1 MIIRL
6 FCLGVLLS
14 FMQLLSAQGPTR
26 MLSQPALSEDHVVF
40 TYANDLWIAD
50 RDGQNPRRLTID
62 EGTEA
67 MPVFSNDGK
76 LIAFSGEYDGNVDV
90 FTVPASGGIPKRLT
104 WHPGND
110 NVADFTPDGKGIL
123 YATRRASFSRTHAK
137 PYTVGLDGGYPEPLG
152 VPTAY
157 NGTYSPDGKYLAY
170 NPLPEAFRQWKNYR
184 GGRFS
189 RIWIQDLA
197 DNSVEE
203 IPIPE
208 SGANDVQPQWIDGKV
223 YFRSDRNGEFN
234 LYVYDPATKAV
245 EQLTDY
251 EDFPIL
257 DLGSGAGDLVYAQE
271 GWLHIF
277 DPATKQFNRI
287 DININTDLL
296 ERRPRIVS
304 GRRHIRSGG
313 VSPSAARVVM
323 DYRGDI
329 LTAPV
334 EDGDVVNL
342 TNTPDVHESYPAW
355 SPNGKTIAYF
365 SDASGEHQLHLYD
378 VKSKKAREVKLGGT
392 GFYAY
397 PHWAPNSE
405 RLCLVDNGRN
415 LYVVEAASGKVSK
428 VDADDHYFPG
438 AYRDLFGS
446 WSHDSRWLAYTKMT
460 ETNFEQALVYDTET
474 GTVKPVSDGLS
485 NVTEPT
491 FSPDGQY
498 LYLAAST
505 DAGPVVNWFQQS
517 SADMQSSNAIYL
529 VTLRKDIVSPLKRNN
544 DEEVIEDEEETDD
557 AGEESGEEEDD
568 SMKIDFD
575 GIENRIIDLPVPSG
589 NYYNLAATKS
599 GLLFI
604 SQGENG
610 GQMMSFSLDSREA
623 KPVMATNGF
632 EIAGKGDKMLF
643 VRNGRWGVA
652 PVGKKSDEFIDLS
665 GLRVKVDPMAE
676 WKNIFYEAW
685 RVNRDYFYDPGMHGV
700 DWEAMK
706 KKYEVFLPHVTSQDD
721 LYAVMRWMMSELGVG
736 HHRFSGPAPLTD
748 SPDRVS
754 GGMLG
759 ADYEVVNDRYRIKK
773 IYGGLNWNPD
783 MRSPLTEPGVN
794 VSEGEYILAV
804 DGENLAGSDNIFRL
818 FEDKAN
824 RNVTL
829 TVGPNPD
836 GSGARDVVVT
846 TIRSEYSLRNRDWV
860 EGNLRRVHEATDGR
874 VAYVYV
880 PNTAGAGHAYF
891 KRYFFPQV
899 DKEAIIVDER
909 FNGGGQIADYY
920 VELLS
925 RPYQN
930 SWTYRYG
937 KDQHAPLA
945 AIHGPK
951 VLLVNE
957 AAGSGGDLFPYLW
970 RQYDLGPIIG
980 KRTWG
985 GLVGVLG
992 YPEFIDG
999 GSVTAPNVAFWDK
1012 DGYRVE
1018 NEGVTPDIDV
1028 DQLPA
1033 EVMEGRDPQLER
1045 AIEEILK
1052 MLDSNPAPTYQRPPF
1067 EKRGAGLRNN

>member
-1 MIIRL
+1 M
-6 FCLGVLLS
+6 
-14 FMQLLSAQGPTR
+14 
-26 MLSQPALSEDHVVF
+26 SEDHVVF

-50 RDGQNPRRLTID
+50 RDGKNPRRLTID
-62 EGTEA
+62 EGREA
-67 MPVFSNDGK
+67 TPVFSPDGK

-90 FTVPASGGIPKRLT
+90 FTVSAEGGIPKRLT
-104 WHPGND
+104 WHPGD
-110 NVADFTPDGKGIL
+110 DVVSDFAPDGQGVF
-123 YATRRASFSRTHAK
+123 YATRRASFTGYHAK
-137 PYTVGLDGGYPEPLG
+137 PFTVGLNGGYPEPLG

-157 NGTYSPDGKYLAY
+157 HAMYSADGKYLAY
-170 NPLPEAFRQWKNYR
+170 NPLPEAFQQWKNYR

-189 RIWIQDLA
+189 RIWIQDLS

-208 SGANDVQPQWIDGKV
+208 SGANDVQPQWVGGKV

-245 EQLTDY
+245 EQLTNY

-257 DLGSGAGDLVYAQE
+257 DLGSGAGALVYEQE
-271 GWLHIF
+271 GFLHIF
-277 DPATKQFNRI
+277 DPATKASKRI
-287 DININTDLL
+287 DINIKTDLL
-296 ERRPRIVS
+296 ERRSRIVS

-313 VSPSAARVVM
+313 ISPSAARVVM
-323 DYRGDI
+323 DYRGEI
-329 LTAPV
+329 VTAPV
-334 EDGDVVNL
+334 EDGDVINL
-342 TNTPDVHESYPAW
+342 TNTPGVHESYPAW
-355 SPNGKTIAYF
+355 SPDGKTIAYF

-378 VKSKKAREVKLGGT
+378 VKSKRAREIKLGGT
-392 GFYAY
+392 GFYAN

-405 RLCLVDNGRN
+405 KLALVDNGRN
-415 LYVVEAASGKVSK
+415 LYVVETTSGKVSR

-460 ETNFEQALVYDTET
+460 ETNFEQALIYDTET
-474 GTVKPVSDGLS
+474 GTIKPVSDGLS

-544 DEEVIEDEEETDD
+544 DQEVIEDEADEET
-557 AGEESGEEEDD
+557 EESEEEE
-568 SMKIDFD
+568 SSVQIDFA
-575 GIENRIIDLPVPSG
+575 GIEQRIIDLPISPG
-589 NYYNLAATKS
+589 TYYNLAATKS

-610 GQMMSFSLDSREA
+610 GQLMSFSLDSREA
-623 KPVMATNGF
+623 EPVMSSNGF
-632 EIAGKGDKMLF
+632 EIAGKGEKMLF

-652 PVGKKSDEFIDLS
+652 PVGKKSDDFIDLS

-700 DWEAMK
+700 DWDAMK
-706 KKYEVFLPHVTSQDD
+706 EKYEVFLPHVTSQRD

-736 HHRFSGPAPLTD
+736 HHRFSGPAPL
-748 SPDRVS
+748 SEGPDRVS

-759 ADYEVVNDRYRIKK
+759 ADYEVVNGRYRIKK

-794 VSEGEYILAV
+794 VAEGEYILAV

-846 TIRSEYSLRNRDWV
+846 TIRSENGLRNRDWV

-1018 NEGVTPDIDV
+1018 NEGIAPDIDV

-1033 EVMEGRDPQLER
+1033 EVMQGRDPQLER
-1045 AIEEILK
+1045 AIEEVLK
-1052 MLDSNPAPTYQRPPF
+1052 MLERSPEPTYERPPF
-1067 EKRGAGLRNN
+1067 EKRGTGLRNN